1 MSKLITNTVIVV
13 IGIGRLGASIAKQLS
28 QHGENVLCIDSDEK
42 AFNKLDDFSG
52 FTQVGDATDLEF
64 LRDLGIANAKTIIIT
79 TENDDTNIYLGHV
92 CFLLFNC
99 LRVFIRLDDSDKK
112 KLLKDTPIEAIYP
125 FLLSLNNF
133 MERFDGDNLWE

>member
-1 MSKLITNTVIVV
+1 MSKLISNSVIVV

-28 QHGENVLCIDSDEK
+28 QQGENVLCIDSDEK

-64 LRDLGIANAKTIIIT
+64 LRDLGIENAKTIIIT

-92 CFLLFNC
+92 CFLIFNC

-133 MERFDGDNLWE
+133 MERFEGDNLWE